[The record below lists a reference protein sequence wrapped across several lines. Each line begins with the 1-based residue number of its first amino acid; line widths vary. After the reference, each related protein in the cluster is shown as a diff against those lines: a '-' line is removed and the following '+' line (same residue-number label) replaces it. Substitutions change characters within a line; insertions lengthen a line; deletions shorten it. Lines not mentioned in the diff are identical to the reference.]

1 MLYKLPWFALWVRWA
16 ELHTTAWKSSKFNFI
31 QEIYAI
37 FGRLLDGT
45 GGLYVSVTYPLL
57 IQLIYMLWFNKF
69 YFICG
74 LKFYFLLYI
83 VTQKQR
89 KIKFKPGI
97 KLDNNREIYPR
108 LKVNLPWIKE
118 KKSSWSRACHHLKTS
133 NLSVDDSKK
142 KPDLDGSIPE
152 PQYGLVI
159 LVSGYLVLTAFNW
172 PQHGCAISGC
182 RLPHYLAR
190 KPEILHWF
198 PCSAGRMVGWTVTW
212 PPKFLGWLDN
222 KILLAGVLCLHA
234 LCARM
239 ELRYYYYFY
248 LTV

>member
-1 MLYKLPWFALWVRWA
+1 MDSRHCMKSLHAVQIAMIRFVGEMGGTPYDSMEKLKIQF
-16 ELHTTAWKSSKFNFI
+16 F

-97 KLDNNREIYPR
+97 KLDDNREI
-108 LKVNLPWIKE
+108 
-118 KKSSWSRACHHLKTS
+118 
-133 NLSVDDSKK
+133 
-142 KPDLDGSIPE
+142 
-152 PQYGLVI
+152 
-159 LVSGYLVLTAFNW
+159 
-172 PQHGCAISGC
+172 
-182 RLPHYLAR
+182 
-190 KPEILHWF
+190 
-198 PCSAGRMVGWTVTW
+198 
-212 PPKFLGWLDN
+212 
-222 KILLAGVLCLHA
+222 
-234 LCARM
+234 
-239 ELRYYYYFY
+239 
-248 LTV
+248 